1 MTFRKN
7 FLWTLVIFFLLI
19 LLKNYG
25 YSQNTTPTLAM
36 PGKSNSQ
43 ATISA
48 DALPEADTSTLLIL
62 PEKNQYKIEPALNDT
77 LSSPSALKA
86 GQLQNIRKIYQF
98 EHEIYN
104 EIRQNQKNLN
114 MT

>member
-1 MTFRKN
+1 M
-7 FLWTLVIFFLLI
+7 LVIFFLLI

-25 YSQNTTPTLAM
+25 YCQSATPSLAA
-36 PGKSNSQ
+36 PGKSNPP
-43 ATISA
+43 ANFSA
-48 DALPEADTSTLLIL
+48 DAPLKADTSTLLIL
-62 PEKNQYKIEPALNDT
+62 PEQNQNKTEPALNDT
-77 LSSPSALKA
+77 LNSPSALKA

-114 MT
+114 LT